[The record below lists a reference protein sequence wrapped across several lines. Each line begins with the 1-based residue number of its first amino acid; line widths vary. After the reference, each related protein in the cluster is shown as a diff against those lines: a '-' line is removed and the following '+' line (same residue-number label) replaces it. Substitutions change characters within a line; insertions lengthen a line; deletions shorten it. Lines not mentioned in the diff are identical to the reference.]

1 MAPLRLL
8 GHAGGNFFVFDPR
21 SVSEAY
27 DWSYDIIS
35 YTWGPKAEKYDTG
48 VQGVHWHVKL
58 CEESLD
64 QIKGFMIGSK
74 VQYLWVDALC
84 INQDDPN
91 EVAAEMARMH
101 EYYTGANTCHI
112 LLLSMK
118 EVWNP
123 HDLVGNLRFID
134 HIQSYM
140 HGAALASEA
149 RLTETLTQQ
158 LQWWADTKWVFDMDK
173 QAVRAAGVELGV
185 LNCYSTSVNR
195 VQSLFS
201 HLYFS
206 RVWTF
211 QEMLLGKNITLWAIN
226 TGTEPSCIG
235 ELGTWMDLASDAKDK
250 AVKLYAWIELS
261 RVVKSTAVN
270 AILGLIEEDI
280 VILDALQVQV
290 RGINAARTDIVSGGP
305 KWWRDNHRGIA
316 NVFSAISIRPRE
328 CWERHDIFRGLL
340 GVFDGLF
347 TPEEMRRELEG
358 TDIDA
363 LSFAFFKQL
372 SVKTERAWTRLVTS
386 SRERE
391 EWDWIPVIANHQ
403 RLLTTDCFSGVVD
416 LGRLKPNGLAMVAAN
431 TGIVGSPR
439 RYMTLTP
446 HPKSGDD
453 RGFRF
458 VFKGCNCGKKV
469 KSGLFSK
476 EPIHTYDQRVRVVND
491 QTGRTLV
498 QCATILACIIDPG
511 GSIVEYRRR
520 LLRKLQPW
528 WHVSD
533 RNAKPPGWID
543 RCVSGTPWENPD
555 RLQMRVHNRSMDL
568 DMEDIWGCGSRLQN
582 DTTANITCELRANC
596 GCVVTAPFSLMVE
609 AIAAVQGGVLG
620 GDSATLDHDGR
631 ITLRDG
637 LGLAQVGDV
646 GKAFHL
652 VAFHGDVGSY
662 RSYASRCRS
671 TKIDEQVA
679 ETRLWPRGRA
689 LVRDDFRHDFSDMTR
704 DYGYIATGAGNL
716 LICRNHPLGR
726 YKVVGVCIDGP
737 EAMANKKPPRL
748 VTLK

>member
-1 MAPLRLL
+1 MAPSRLL
-8 GHAGGNFFVFDPR
+8 GQVDGNFFVFDPR
-21 SVSEAY
+21 SVSEAQ

-58 CEESLD
+58 HEENLN
-64 QIKGFMIGSK
+64 QIKSFMVCRE

-84 INQDDPN
+84 INQDDAN

-101 EYYTGANTCHI
+101 EYYTGAHKCHI
-112 LLLSMK
+112 LLLGMD

-123 HDLVGNLRFID
+123 HDLVGDLRFID

-149 RLTETLTQQ
+149 RLTEALTQQ
-158 LQWWADTKWVFDMDK
+158 LQWWTDTTWVFGMSK
-173 QAVRAAGVELGV
+173 PAARAAGVELGV
-185 LNCYSTSVNR
+185 LNCYSTSVKR
-195 VQSLFS
+195 VQSLFN

-211 QEMLLGKNITLWAIN
+211 QEMLLGKNITLYAIN
-226 TGTEPSCIG
+226 ASTKPTPIG
-235 ELGTWMDLASDAKDK
+235 ELGTWMNLATEAKDK
-250 AVKLYAWIELS
+250 AVKLYAWIERS
-261 RVVKSTAVN
+261 RVVKSTAVDD
-270 AILGLIEEDI
+270 ILGFIEDDI
-280 VILDALQVQV
+280 VTLDALQVQV
-290 RGINAARTDIVSGGP
+290 RGVNAARTDIVSGGP
-305 KWWRDNHRGIA
+305 HWWRDNHRGIA

-340 GVFDGLF
+340 GVFNGLF
-347 TPEEMRRELEG
+347 TPDEMRRELEG

-372 SVKTERAWTRLVTS
+372 SIKTERAWTRLVTG
-386 SRERE
+386 SRERG
-391 EWDWIPVIANHQ
+391 EWDWIPVIANHE

-416 LGRLKPNGLAMVAAN
+416 LGRLKPNGLAMVAAS

-446 HPKSGDD
+446 HPKSDGGK
-453 RGFRF
+453 GFRF
-458 VFKGCNCGKKV
+458 IFKGCNCGKKV
-469 KSGLFSK
+469 RSGLFSR
-476 EPIHTYDQRVRVVND
+476 EPIHTYDQRVRVVKD

-511 GSIVEYRRR
+511 GDIVEYRRR

-528 WHVSD
+528 WDISD

-568 DMEDIWGCGSRLQN
+568 DMEDILGCGSRLQN
-582 DTTANITCELRANC
+582 DTTANITCELRADC
-596 GCVVTAPFSLMVE
+596 GCVVTAPFSLMLE

-671 TKIDEQVA
+671 TRVDERVA
-679 ETRLWPRGRA
+679 ETRPWPSGRA
-689 LVRDDFRHDFSDMTR
+689 LVREDFRHDFSDMMR

-716 LICRNHPLGR
+716 LICRNRPLGR

-737 EAMANKKPPRL
+737 GAMASRNPPHL